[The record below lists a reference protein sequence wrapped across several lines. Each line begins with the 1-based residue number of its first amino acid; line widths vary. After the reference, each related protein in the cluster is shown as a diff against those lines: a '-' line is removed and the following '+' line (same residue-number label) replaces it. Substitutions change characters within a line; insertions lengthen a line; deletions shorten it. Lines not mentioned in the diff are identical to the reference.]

1 MPGTW
6 ERTVCGIGAE
16 ETSLSLTPPVDASI
30 GRSVPFLS
38 DAPYLI
44 LKLYTISTIS
54 TQQLAWRKM
63 KAQPDEQS
71 PWPRYC
77 TNFIAVLFFLLR
89 YNGWVV
95 PQLTS
100 AVSMI

>member
-38 DAPYLI
+38 DGSYLI

-54 TQQLAWRKM
+54 T
-63 KAQPDEQS
+63 S
-71 PWPRYC
+71 PNNW
-77 TNFIAVLFFLLR
+77 L
-89 YNGWVV
+89 GGK
-95 PQLTS
+95 
-100 AVSMI
+100 